1 MSTPLPTRDFCG
13 CWPHRL
19 PAVSDNVGALPSRRV
34 LTVPNLL
41 SFARLLLVPA
51 FLWAFLSHRNV
62 AAFVILFFAGS
73 TDWVDGFVARH
84 TGQVSE
90 LGKLLDPLADR
101 VAIVAVLI
109 ALAARGAVPWP
120 LAGAIL
126 LRDGLVAIVFPVLE
140 AKGVERI
147 PVNIVG
153 KAATLLIFLGMGA
166 ALGSVI
172 FVAGWHSF
180 FLPSSRALLIG
191 GAILYWVAAGLYV
204 GEIRRRLGGAR
215 KSSA

>member
-1 MSTPLPTRDFCG
+1 
-13 CWPHRL
+13 
-19 PAVSDNVGALPSRRV
+19 V

-41 SFARLLLVPA
+41 SFARLLLVPG
-51 FLWAFLSHRNV
+51 FLWAFLTHRNV

-109 ALAARGAVPWP
+109 ALAARGAVGWP

-140 AKGVERI
+140 ARGMERI

-153 KAATLLIFLGMGA
+153 KAATLLIFFGMGA
-166 ALGSVI
+166 ALGSAI

-180 FLPSSRALLIG
+180 FLPASRVLLIG
-191 GAILYWVAAGLYV
+191 GATLYWVAGGLYV
-204 GEIRRRLGGAR
+204 VEIRRRLAMAKGR
-215 KSSA
+215 SA